1 MTKLAQYTSNDTNT
15 VIRNRALEDLFENR
29 DYLSLMKM
37 LVSGEAVSINF
48 SDLSRIL
55 RIHRNT
61 IKKRV
66 QNLFDH
72 QVLHSPFFPFLG
84 LYKVYPLL
92 VVVRISLPDDGP
104 VVKWVQEDPYIFAAF
119 KSRHGEYNI
128 LLFAYHESVASYQS
142 WVESLPSVLKLQ
154 YGIQDYTCPMS
165 TPTYF
170 SNARMTKY
178 DPSSGMRLLERE
190 FNAKGELVING
201 YGFDK
206 TDVDILK
213 CLVAGKGIKVNHT
226 LLCKETRLHRKTI
239 SNRIS
244 ELTKVGL
251 LGSPACRFPNLFV
264 PPNYV
269 LTFSQYEIKEP
280 REKVLREVSED
291 PCIPIAMKI
300 AQGKYNFLVFGN
312 HLSISD
318 HLKWEEGYRERF
330 PDSIGSAEVTYLSPE
345 MTIAFDQQIVSLSF
359 LEKRLETSRGREI
372 RRSIGRAQ

>member
-1 MTKLAQYTSNDTNT
+1 MTTLAQNTSRDTNI
-15 VIRNRALEDLFENR
+15 VAKNRPLEDLLENK

-72 QVLHSPFFPFLG
+72 QVLISPFFHFMG
-84 LYKVYPLL
+84 LYRVYALL
-92 VVVRISLPDDGP
+92 VVVRICLPDDGS
-104 VVKWVQEDPYIFAAF
+104 VVQWVQEVPYIFAAF
-119 KSRHGEYNI
+119 KSRQGEYNL
-128 LLFAYHESVASYQS
+128 LLFAYHVSVASYQS
-142 WVESLPSVLKLQ
+142 WVESLPLVLKLQ
-154 YGIQDYTCPMS
+154 YGIQNYTCPMS

-178 DPSSGMRLLERE
+178 DPSSGMHLLERE
-190 FNAKGELVING
+190 FDAKGELIING
-201 YGFDK
+201 YSFDR
-206 TDVDILK
+206 VDLEILK
-213 CLVAGKGIKVNHT
+213 CLVTGKGIKVNHT
-226 LLCKETRLHRKTI
+226 LLCRETKLHRKTI

-244 ELTKVGL
+244 ELIKVGL

-280 REKVLREVSED
+280 REKVLREMSED

-359 LEKRLETSRGREI
+359 LRNRLETSRGREI
-372 RRSIGRAQ
+372 RKSIGRA